1 MPSGV
6 GRESYADALDK
17 LTAETSKATAEEL
30 ATIAD
35 EILSVAGLLRAEP
48 RLRRALTDPSRRGEE
63 RADLL
68 RGLLSGKLSKVTM
81 DTLATLVRGRWA
93 TPSQLLDATERIG
106 VEVVLRSAE
115 KAGKLA
121 DVEDELFRF
130 GQIVSGNPE
139 LAVTLSD
146 PGAPTGRRV
155 KLVEDLLKGKAQAA
169 TLRLVEVAL
178 EGFGGRSF
186 EFSLTRL
193 VELTAA
199 KRDREVAYVTVAKSL
214 DDAEEQRL
222 TAKLSEMYGRQV
234 SLKVDVDPDVVGGA
248 SVQVG
253 IGLGVLGAATGMGA
267 SAVRSSNV
275 PKAAIAAAPSARA

>member
-1 MPSGV
+1 MASSE
-6 GRESYADALDK
+6 GRAAYAAALEK
-17 LTAETSKATAEEL
+17 LTEGTAKATAAQL
-30 ATIAD
+30 ATVAD

-48 RLRRALTDPSRRGEE
+48 RLRRALTDPSRSGDQ
-63 RADLL
+63 RAELL
-68 RGLLSGKLSKVTM
+68 RGLLAGKLSQATV
-81 DTLATLVRGRWA
+81 DALSTLVDGRWGR
-93 TPSQLLDATERIG
+93 PSELLDAAERLG
-106 VEVVLRSAE
+106 VEAVLRSAQ
-115 KAGKLA
+115 KSRKLA

-146 PGAPTGRRV
+146 PGASKDRQV

-199 KRDREVAYVTVAKSL
+199 KRDREVAYVTVAKPL
-214 DDAEEQRL
+214 GDAEEQRL
-222 TAKLSEMYGRQV
+222 SAKLSDMYGRQV
-234 SLKVDVDPDVVGGA
+234 SLKVDVDPKVIGGV

-253 IGLGVLGAATGMGA
+253 SDLYDGTVL
-267 SAVRSSNV
+267 RRLNE
-275 PKAAIAAAPSARA
+275 ARQAFAK

>member
-6 GRESYADALDK
+6 GRESYADAHDK
-17 LTAETSKATAEEL
+17 LTADTGKATAAQL
-30 ATIAD
+30 STIAD

-48 RLRRALTDPSRRGEE
+48 RLRRALTDPTRRGAE

-68 RGLLSGKLSKVTM
+68 RGLVAGKLSDVTV
-81 DTLATLVRGRWA
+81 DILATLVSGRWA
-93 TPSQLLDATERIG
+93 APSQLLDATERLG
-106 VEVVLRSAE
+106 VETVLSAGE

-130 GQIVSGNPE
+130 GQIVSGNAE

-146 PGAPTGRRV
+146 PGAATGRRV
-155 KLVEDLLKGKAQAA
+155 KLVEDLLKGKAQPA

-199 KRDREVAYVTVAKSL
+199 KRDREVAYVTVAKPL

-222 TAKLSEMYGRQV
+222 TAKLSDMYGRQV
-234 SLKVDVDPDVVGGA
+234 SLKVDVDPQVVGGA
-248 SVQVG
+248 SVRVG
-253 IGLGVLGAATGMGA
+253 SDLYDGTILRRLNEAKQAF
-267 SAVRSSNV
+267 
-275 PKAAIAAAPSARA
+275 AR